1 LYWITALLFTL
12 YVSGAKVSWMKI
24 LHVIASVDPRGGG
37 PIAGVLASAEVWA
50 RHGHERHIVCL
61 DAPHDPWVLQSSVQ
75 TFAMGSS
82 SRWYHALRKVFSW
95 LRYGYTPHLTRWLK
109 EHAKDYDAIV
119 VNGLWNYASYGSWR
133 ALHKSNVPYFVFT
146 HGMLDPWF
154 NETYPTKTF
163 FKKIFW
169 RLFEHKVLRDARGVM
184 FTCEEERQLAS
195 TSFSPY
201 VAREYVVGY
210 GTRDI
215 EGDPASQ
222 RTAFETLLPEIKG
235 CKFILFL
242 SRIHPKKGV
251 DLLIKAFAR
260 HAAAFPELDLVIA
273 GPDQTGSK
281 AELQTLAKELGVDN
295 RIYWPGM
302 LSGDAKWG
310 AFRLSEFFVLPSHQ
324 ENFGIVVAE
333 AMALRKPVLITNK
346 VNIWREIAADNA
358 GKVVNDDLEEIAN
371 GLKKMYELTPKQ
383 REIVG
388 RNARKCF
395 ATRYDLEENAMQ
407 LLELFKRLSGDI
419 ESPSVVTALPA
430 NDWTNGR

>member
-1 LYWITALLFTL
+1 MNDTSL
-12 YVSGAKVSWMKI
+12 VWMRRMI
-24 LHVIASVDPRGGG
+24 P
-37 PIAGVLASAEVWA
+37 EVQ
-50 RHGHERHIVCL
+50 
-61 DAPHDPWVLQSSVQ
+61 QSPVK
-75 TFAMGSS
+75 TFAMGLGGK
-82 SRWYHALRKVFSW
+82 WYQALRKKLAW
-95 LRYGYTPHLTRWLK
+95 LRYGYTPHLARWLK
-109 EHAKDYDAIV
+109 ANAKNYDAIV
-119 VNGLWNYASYGSWR
+119 INGLWNYASYGSWR
-133 ALHKSNVPYFVFT
+133 PLHKQDVPYFLFT

-154 NETYPTKTF
+154 NETYPTKIF
-163 FKKIFW
+163 LKKIFW

-195 TSFSPY
+195 KSFSPY
-201 VAREYVVGY
+201 AAREYVVGY
-210 GTRDI
+210 GTNDI
-215 EGDPASQ
+215 EGDPQTRQA
-222 RTAFETLLPEIKG
+222 AFVAQVPAVKDRR
-235 CKFILFL
+235 FILYL

-260 HAAAFPELDLVIA
+260 HADAFPDIDLVVA

-281 AELQTLAKELGVDN
+281 AELQGLARELGVSD
-295 RIYWPGM
+295 RVRWPGM

-358 GKVVNDDLEEIAN
+358 GKVVNYDLEEIAN
-371 GLKKMYELTPKQ
+371 GLQKLCALTPKQ

-395 ATRYDLEENAMQ
+395 VTRYDLEENAMQ
-407 LLELFKRLSGDI
+407 LLELLKRLAANLETPIS
-419 ESPSVVTALPA
+419 VTALPA
-430 NDWTNGR
+430 NDWTDGR